1 MEELSPEGHFIL
13 GPCSSESEM
22 LIANTLFNI
31 PLVNTEKIRFPRSFM
46 ADVLIVFKAI
56 SIRFM

>member
-31 PLVNTEKIRFPRSFM
+31 PFVNTEKIRFPRSFI
-46 ADVLIVFKAI
+46 ADVFSNSV
-56 SIRFM
+56 